1 IFTHSQPIAD
11 GSRRL
16 GFGLIWRIGKSAQYD
31 LSTQIDSQ
39 WIVRT
44 RFIRLDAT
52 AASGDKAV
60 ITMQEIG
67 VTVE

>member
-1 IFTHSQPIAD
+1 MGEFANVINNPLPQTVDMNQ
-11 GSRRL
+11 
-16 GFGLIWRIGKSAQYD
+16 
-31 LSTQIDSQ
+31 
-39 WIVRT
+39 IVRT